1 MVAYD
6 RVLAALTEVTSHH
19 AALGTD
25 SGSEADERVVSPT
38 EVAAAKA
45 AAKAVRAA
53 RKAAKAAK
61 VLLGKLQGSNQMS
74 SHTNL
79 CC

>member
-6 RVLAALTEVTSHH
+6 RVLAALSEVTSHH
-19 AALGTD
+19 ATRGTD
-25 SGSEADERVVSPT
+25 SGSDDEERVVSPT

-61 VLLGKLQGSNQMS
+61 VRWSRCKRSY
-74 SHTNL
+74 
-79 CC
+79 